1 MKKKRNRKKIVVN
14 LKAEERNSLK
24 ELLKRGREN
33 ARKLTRARILLLKD
47 EGKKESDIAE
57 ALHVDV
63 KTVQNIS
70 QRYNKEG
77 LEASLNEKPRSGAPT
92 TFDGKQRA
100 KITALACSK
109 APDGRSQWSLRLLAD
124 KAVELEMVDS
134 ISAMQVQ
141 RILKKTKL
149 SRT

>member
-1 MKKKRNRKKIVVN
+1 MKRGRNRKPIVVH
-14 LKAEERNSLK
+14 LSEDERGLLK
-24 ELLKRGREN
+24 ELLKKGQEK

-47 EGKKESDIAE
+47 EGRKESEIAE
-57 ALHVDV
+57 SLHVDV

-70 QRYNKEG
+70 RRYQKEG
-77 LEASLNEKPRSGAPT
+77 CEASLSEKSRSGAPT
-92 TFDGKQRA
+92 IFDGKQRA

-109 APDGRSQWSLRLLAD
+109 APDGRSQWSLRLIAD
-124 KAVELEMVDS
+124 KAVELKLVDS
-134 ISAMQVQ
+134 ISAMEVH